1 VRVNKVGER
10 AKSLLFEPGDTLSQ
24 RMVSSG
30 LWVFALRIANR
41 LFQLIRTIV
50 LAWVV
55 APGDFGLIGIA
66 MLAMSTLQTFS

>member
-1 VRVNKVGER
+1 
-10 AKSLLFEPGDTLSQ
+10 
-24 RMVSSG
+24 MVSSG